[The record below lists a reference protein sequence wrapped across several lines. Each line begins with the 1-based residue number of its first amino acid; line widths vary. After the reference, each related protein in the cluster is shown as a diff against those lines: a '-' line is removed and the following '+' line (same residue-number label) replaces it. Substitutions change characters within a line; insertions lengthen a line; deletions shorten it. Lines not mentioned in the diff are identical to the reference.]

1 MGPDPVY
8 VRFLKADYVPQLDD
22 GPDAASGYLLV
33 GGELV
38 EKQALEMAG
47 IGYKMGPQGYYALDP
62 TCSYVSE
69 DLIAIASHAD
79 CSRTIFGRL

>member
-8 VRFLKADYVPQLDD
+8 VRFVKADYVPQMDEDD
-22 GPDAASGYLLV
+22 ADAASGYLLL

-47 IGYKMGPQGYYALDP
+47 INYKMGPQGYYALDP
-62 TCSYVSE
+62 TCTYVSE
-69 DLIAIASHAD
+69 ALIVFRKA
-79 CSRTIFGRL
+79 C